1 VTNARTKRQ
10 EQIVIKAPEPAH
22 RHAGRSRIIRRR
34 NPGPPKE
41 ITMKKIALNIE
52 TLAVESFEAGSEPVA
67 RGTVQAN
74 EANLA
79 TRGQSCYRTY
89 CCPETTLC

>member
-1 VTNARTKRQ
+1 
-10 EQIVIKAPEPAH
+10 
-22 RHAGRSRIIRRR
+22 
-34 NPGPPKE
+34 
-41 ITMKKIALNIE
+41 MKKITLNVE
-52 TLAVESFEAGSEPVA
+52 TLAVDSFEAGSEPVA

-74 EANLA
+74 EELLA

>member
-1 VTNARTKRQ
+1 
-10 EQIVIKAPEPAH
+10 
-22 RHAGRSRIIRRR
+22 
-34 NPGPPKE
+34 
-41 ITMKKIALNIE
+41 MKKIALDVD
-52 TLAVESFEAGSEPVA
+52 TLAVESFEAGGEPVA

-79 TRGQSCYRTY
+79 TGGRSCYRTA